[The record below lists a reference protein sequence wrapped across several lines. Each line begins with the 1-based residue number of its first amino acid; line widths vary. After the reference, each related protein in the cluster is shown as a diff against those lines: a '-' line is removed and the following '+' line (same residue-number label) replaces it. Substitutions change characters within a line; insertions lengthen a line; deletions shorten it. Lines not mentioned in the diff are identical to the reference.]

1 MVKKEE
7 EDGIM
12 KKIIE
17 NIRRFTG
24 NKIARRVCR
33 YTGDVIIAVLLVL
46 VAFSA
51 IGNIQSKGTSWVV
64 PRVGP
69 YSWLT
74 VLSGSMKPTF
84 NPGDIIVDK
93 KADTT
98 KLKVGDVITYRMD
111 AFVVTHRIAGITKD
125 KKGRVFFQTK
135 GDNNNIKDEGYVLSD
150 LVVGKYLFRIPLLG
164 FILQNLKGING
175 VICIWTLFVIIIG
188 IELFKYIRSS
198 KKQKKDETIVQ

>member
-1 MVKKEE
+1 MR
-7 EDGIM
+7 
-12 KKIIE
+12 KIIE
-17 NIRRFTG
+17 NIRKFTG
-24 NKIARRVCR
+24 NKIVRRVFR
-33 YTGDVIIAVLLVL
+33 YTGDVIIGVLLVL
-46 VAFSA
+46 VVFSA

-64 PRVGP
+64 PRVGS

-93 KADTT
+93 KADIT

-111 AFVVTHRIAGITKD
+111 AFVVTHRITDITKD

-135 GDNNNIKDEGYVLSD
+135 GDNNNIKDDGYVLSD

-164 FILQNLKGING
+164 FVLQNLKGING
-175 VICIWTLFVIIIG
+175 VICIWALFAIIIG
-188 IELFKYIRSS
+188 VELFKYIRSS
-198 KKQKKDETIVQ
+198 KK

>member
-1 MVKKEE
+1 MVREE

-17 NIRRFTG
+17 NIRKSIS
-24 NKIARRVCR
+24 NKIVKRVCR

-46 VAFSA
+46 VVLSA

-64 PRVGP
+64 PRVGS
-69 YSWLT
+69 YSWLA

-93 KADTT
+93 KADAT

-111 AFVVTHRIAGITKD
+111 AFIVTHRITSITKD

-135 GDNNNIKDEGYVLSD
+135 GDNNNIEDEGYVLSD

-164 FILQNLKGING
+164 FVLQNLKGING
-175 VICIWTLFVIIIG
+175 VICLWVLFAIITG
-188 IELFKYIRSS
+188 TELFKYIRSW
-198 KKQKKDETIVQ
+198 KKQKKEETIVQ